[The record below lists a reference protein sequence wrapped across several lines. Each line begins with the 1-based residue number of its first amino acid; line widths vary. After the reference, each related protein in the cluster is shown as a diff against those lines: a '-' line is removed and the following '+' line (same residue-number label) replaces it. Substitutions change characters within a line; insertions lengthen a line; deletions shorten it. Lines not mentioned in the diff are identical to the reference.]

1 MLSGNLALSRA
12 LGDFE
17 FKQNYG
23 LEPEKQIVTADPDI
37 EVHKVDGEEE
47 FLVLACD
54 GKLGFN
60 PSTMPPVLMFPST
73 NRYLGLSLFPT
84 SRRLYPSCRRQ
95 RRRTDQGLRGSYG
108 EMSRPR
114 FGARWHRL

>member
-1 MLSGNLALSRA
+1 LLINEAIRLIDDLFTGNLALSRA

-37 EVHKVDGEEE
+37 LTHKVDGEEE

-54 GKLGFN
+54 GE
-60 PSTMPPVLMFPST
+60 PVTIGLTRESPTLTVSCY
-73 NRYLGLSLFPT
+73 RYLGLPLFPA
-84 SRRLYPSCRRQ
+84 SRRLYPSRCRQ
-95 RRRTDQGLRGSYG
+95 R
-108 EMSRPR
+108 
-114 FGARWHRL
+114 

>member
-1 MLSGNLALSRA
+1 MSRA

-37 EVHKVDGEEE
+37 LTHKVDGEEE

-54 GKLGFN
+54 GELVAIGLTKES
-60 PSTMPPVLMFPST
+60 STLTAVMV
-73 NRYLGLSLFPT
+73 
-84 SRRLYPSCRRQ
+84 
-95 RRRTDQGLRGSYG
+95 
-108 EMSRPR
+108 
-114 FGARWHRL
+114 